1 MVAAQDHPETPLRMS
16 EAEYLAFEEQSD
28 IKHEF
33 RKGWVYA
40 MTGAS
45 VRHNVISGN
54 MIRHLGNLLVDK
66 GCSVSTSDTRIHIP
80 HKGIYRYPDVSVF
93 CGTPELVDK
102 RVDTI
107 ANPVLL
113 VEVLSP
119 STSVTDY
126 NEKLEEYTQIPSLK
140 AYLIVSQHT
149 PKVEWLLRE
158 DSGKW
163 LYDVVSGNDG
173 ALNGEI
179 SLLPFDVTLT
189 LFDIYRNIDWDD
201 SE

>member
-1 MVAAQDHPETPLRMS
+1 MVAAQDYPDTPLRMS
-16 EAEYLAFEEQSD
+16 EAEYLEFEEQSD

-40 MTGAS
+40 MTDAS
-45 VRHNVISGN
+45 VRHNVITGNTITQLNIQLSG
-54 MIRHLGNLLVDK
+54 K
-66 GCSVSTSDTRIHIP
+66 KCSVSTSDTRIHIP
-80 HKGIYRYPDVSVF
+80 HKGTYRYPDISVF
-93 CGTPELVDK
+93 CGAPEFVDN

-119 STSVTDY
+119 STAVTDY
-126 NEKLEEYTQIPSLK
+126 NEKQEEYTQIPSLQ

-149 PKVEWLLRE
+149 PKVEWLLRY

-163 LYDVVSGNDG
+163 LYDVVSGSAG
-173 ALNGEI
+173 ALSGEI
-179 SLLPFDVTLT
+179 SLPQFDVTLK
-189 LFDIYRNIDWDD
+189 LSDIYRNIDWDD
-201 SE
+201 AG